1 MKRTF
6 KLLCSIISFAI
17 VLAYLPLES
26 IADEISDS
34 LKCRSLSE
42 ASYTV
47 SENVITT
54 WPSHANIELVFTNTG
69 NSTINDWNYTFDFEY
84 EMHQWG

>member
-1 MKRTF
+1 MRIR
-6 KLLCSIISFAI
+6 KLLGIVVSFAI
-17 VLAYLPLES
+17 VFSIMPLQVL
-26 IADEISDS
+26 ADEISDS

-54 WPSHANIELVFTNTG
+54 WPGHANIEIVFTNTG
-69 NSTINDWNYTFDFEY
+69 DAPICNWNYTFEFIF
-84 EMHQWG
+84 

>member
-1 MKRTF
+1 MRIR
-6 KLLCSIISFAI
+6 KLLGIVVSFAI
-17 VLAYLPLES
+17 VFSIMPLQVL
-26 IADEISDS
+26 ADEISDS

-54 WPSHANIELVFTNTG
+54 WPGHANIEIVFTNTG
-69 NSTINDWNYTFDFEY
+69 DAPICNWNYLVNR
-84 EMHQWG
+84 MQS

>member
-1 MKRTF
+1 MRRF
-6 KLLCSIISFAI
+6 VSLLSALISFVLI
-17 VLAYLPLES
+17 VLCLPLES

-54 WPSHANIELVFTNTG
+54 WPGHANIEIVFTNTG
-69 NSTINDWNYTFDFEY
+69 DAPICKPLLHTS
-84 EMHQWG
+84 QQ

>member
-6 KLLCSIISFAI
+6 KLLCSIISIAI
-17 VLAYLPLES
+17 VLACLPLES
-26 IADEISDS
+26 TADEISDS
-34 LKCRSLSE
+34 LKYRSIPE

-54 WPSHANIELVFTNTG
+54 WPGNANIEIVFTNTG
-69 NSTINDWNYTFDFEY
+69 DAPICNWNYTFEFIF
-84 EMHQWG
+84 